1 MACMRYCSLKRFF
14 WISFLFIMEAIDLGL
29 DWNFHAEIN
38 STEQKIQHKT
48 ELRYAILGFAIFGSI
63 TFVLGLVSLF
73 YEITK
78 NCKHLVFCT
87 VMSMISTWIEDF
99 PQIVLAVIFAV
110 WSSEVISNVQY
121 AKAGYAIFEA
131 SVHIMIS
138 FWQLCCRGD
147 SYAEKPTYLTSLI
160 ILDAFGGV
168 VILTCSIF
176 LFIELIEDK
185 YH

>member
-14 WISFLFIMEAIDLGL
+14 WISFLFTMEAIDLGL

-48 ELRYAILGFAIFGSI
+48 ELRDAIFVFAIFGSI
-63 TFVLGLVSLF
+63 TFFLGLVSLF
-73 YEITK
+73 YDATK
-78 NCKHLVFCT
+78 NYKHLTFCT
-87 VMSMISTWIEDF
+87 VMSVISTWIEDI
-99 PQIVLAVIFAV
+99 PQIVLAVIVAV
-110 WSSEVISNVQY
+110 SSSEVVSNVQY

-131 SVHIMIS
+131 SVHIMLS

-147 SYAEKPTYLTSLI
+147 TYAKKPRYLTSLI
-160 ILDAFGGV
+160 IFDVFGGAA
-168 VILTCSIF
+168 ILACSIF
-176 LFIELIEDK
+176 LLVELIEDN